1 MNLPAFMFYF
11 FEGVAALSAVSL
23 VFTRH
28 VFYGALLLMA
38 CLLSVAGIYVLA
50 FAEFV
55 AVTQIL
61 VYTGGILVLII
72 FGVMLTT
79 KISGK
84 PLVVQHSSL
93 WAGGSVSLSLL
104 ALLIYV
110 ISKQSFNM
118 TGQAPHAD
126 NTIHTI
132 GVSLMS
138 NFVLPFEVVGILL
151 LVALIGASVIASV
164 IKSKNIS

>member
-1 MNLPAFMFYF
+1 MNVPAIMFYF
-11 FEGVAALSAVSL
+11 FESIAALSAIGL
-23 VFTRH
+23 VFIRH

-61 VYTGGILVLII
+61 VYTGGVLVVII

-84 PLVVQHSSL
+84 PLVVKHTNV
-93 WAGGSVSLSLL
+93 WTGAFAAITFCLL
-104 ALLIYV
+104 LMYLMSRQVFSPI
-110 ISKQSFNM
+110 KLREQNKEM
-118 TGQAPHAD
+118 E
-126 NTIHTI
+126 TI
-132 GVSLMS
+132 GISLMS
-138 NFVLPFEVVGILL
+138 DFVLPFEVAGLL
-151 LVALIGASVIASV
+151 LLAALIGASVIASV
-164 IKSKNIS
+164 IKSKKMS